1 MMRQINLTLI
11 LPHAII
17 FVLSIQNIKNS
28 SMYLIRTG
36 IIFSGD
42 IHTLAKRWRN
52 IIESQENTLMT
63 Q

>member
-1 MMRQINLTLI
+1 MRQINLTLI
-11 LPHAII
+11 LPHTII

-28 SMYLIRTG
+28 SMYLIGTG
-36 IIFSGD
+36 IILSGD